1 MAEEHLDEG
10 RKTEEEDEKELRL
23 EVNMTLRTK
32 LDEAG
37 LREIM
42 RPTTHEKNRLRTGM
56 RTKNRTQEH

>member
-10 RKTEEEDEKELRL
+10 RKTEEEDEKE
-23 EVNMTLRTK
+23 
-32 LDEAG
+32 DEAG

-56 RTKNRTQEH
+56 RTKKQDQRTQNY

>member
-10 RKTEEEDEKELRL
+10 RKTEEEDEKE
-23 EVNMTLRTK
+23 
-32 LDEAG
+32 DEAG

-56 RTKNRTQEH
+56 RTKNRTQGH